1 MPLTLPFSGVLTA
14 IDMIIAGK
22 VVATVFCAVCTLTVA
37 SCTLLSVIQI
47 KNVYTHYKQGNHSVE
62 RASGE
67 AARGAASNQVVK
79 SAVRGAA
86 GSLV

>member
-1 MPLTLPFSGVLTA
+1 MLTA

-22 VVATVFCAVCTLTVA
+22 AVATVFCAVCTLILA

-47 KNVYTHYKQGNHSVE
+47 KNVYSHYKQGNHSVE

-67 AARGAASNQVVK
+67 AARGAAGNKVVK
-79 SAVRGAA
+79 SAVKGAA
-86 GSLV
+86 SSLV